1 MKKFIYAIFA
11 FAVLAFVGC
20 TKEDI
25 DDVTVQPGEAI
36 SFGVMTEGTRT
47 VYGSQNTT
55 DHTWPI
61 YWTSTDQIR
70 VFSAQAQSTQSTAA
84 DVAYA
89 DYKVNGNGTASKATI
104 AAVDT
109 NKALKWNSEYGV
121 QHTFYAT
128 YPGANNNITVDAN
141 GIATFP
147 INRNQICDLESS
159 TDGNYVFK
167 PRMENQ
173 YMVATAGENPKD
185 LADGEV
191 WLDFKPVMTTLDII
205 VNGQAA
211 NNYSGN
217 ITVTGVSIIMEYNT
231 TAANASTF
239 AYDIEGGH
247 IVASASS
254 SATTNTVSNTIF
266 IGIENGDVDAIELA
280 PGKTLKLTAFVPPVQ
295 GVDYTMKVRV
305 HAAGTT
311 ELIATLA
318 TATAEGGAT
327 IKGTETKLDP
337 SSKAQFILPVIPNPL
352 PAGNNWITPL
362 SDDIYVSQLSIPGT
376 HDAASKECTSVGRT
390 QDLTIL
396 EQLNIGIRAFDL
408 RPTCPDSDGGFLG
421 MGKSCKVTTGDN
433 AKLPIYHGIANCNT
447 TLVDVFAVFN
457 EWLDDNPG
465 EFIIVTLR
473 WEEESNA
480 SGLGMSYEG
489 SEKWST
495 FEKAFTNFLNNEIY
509 YPLKRRVEFKKDLT
523 VGDMRADYDKD
534 GKPDGKILIICRP
547 SQGSNPDS
555 YYTGTDSSIKATNGT
570 VFVTGWPANQEN
582 PYVQQNGT
590 FKMYYEGASVGTFM
604 CQDYYQ
610 ISDFTKKSSL
620 IKDLLAYSTKAHTDN
635 AYINTWF
642 INHCSGYENGDW
654 IELWPSVSEYAEN
667 SRVTNQDIFNYLN
680 GKTTYNGST
689 APVGSTG
696 IMMLDFVG
704 SRTSSTNHLV
714 YGDILPQVIIDN
726 NYKYTMK
733 RKTN

>member
-70 VFSAQAQSTQSTAA
+70 IFSAQAQSTQSTAA
-84 DVAYA
+84 GVAYA
-89 DYKVNGNGTASKATI
+89 DYKVNGDGTASKATI
-104 AAVDT
+104 AAVNADA
-109 NKALKWNSEYGV
+109 ALKWNKDYGV

-128 YPGANNNITVDAN
+128 YPGANDNITVDAK

-159 TDGNYVFK
+159 TDGNYVYK

-205 VNGQAA
+205 VNGQAT

-266 IGIENGDVDAIELA
+266 IGVENGDVDAVELA

-305 HAAGTT
+305 HATGTT

-327 IKGTETKLDP
+327 IKGTTTKLTP
-337 SSKAQFILPVIPNPL
+337 SSKAQFTLPVIPNPL
-352 PAGNNWITPL
+352 PVGNNWITPL
-362 SDDIYVSQLSIPGT
+362 ADDIYVSQLSIPGT
-376 HDAASKECTSVGRT
+376 HDACTGDGTQYGTGIGQT
-390 QDLTIL
+390 QDLDL
-396 EQLNIGIRAFDL
+396 ADQWNMGIRCFDL
-408 RPTCPDSDGGFLG
+408 RPRYGRTDGAT
-421 MGKSCKVTTGDN
+421 VDGDTVHN
-433 AKLPIYHGIANCNT
+433 LWINHGGVSTKWSMDA
-447 TLVDVFAVFN
+447 AVASFK
-457 EWLDDNPG
+457 EWLEANPG
-465 EFIIVTLR
+465 EFAIIIMRHEDEGDNKSSSWADTMADALADYAKMTNKTTGEGLTVNFKPDLTIGECRGKILFMMR
-473 WEEESNA
+473 SWTSYTGGPTVGGYHSWSHDAAAVECQIWGPGSSVGKLYVQDYYNLDLGFTFWPNYFATEGTAIYNKQNA
-480 SGLGMSYEG
+480 ICDMLDLAVNTHTNDDWKNVWFYNHTSGY
-489 SEKWST
+489 
-495 FEKAFTNFLNNEIY
+495 IY
-509 YPLKRRVEFKKDLT
+509 YT
-523 VGDMRADYDKD
+523 VGDTGLATTD
-534 GKPDGKILIICRP
+534 GYRGNAANN
-547 SQGSNPDS
+547 NPLV
-555 YYTGTDSSIKATNGT
+555 YNYLLGNTVTINGT
-570 VFVTGWPANQEN
+570 
-582 PYVQQNGT
+582 
-590 FKMYYEGASVGTFM
+590 SR
-604 CQDYYQ
+604 
-610 ISDFTKKSSL
+610 TK
-620 IKDLLAYSTKAHTDN
+620 
-635 AYINTWF
+635 
-642 INHCSGYENGDW
+642 
-654 IELWPSVSEYAEN
+654 
-667 SRVTNQDIFNYLN
+667 
-680 GKTTYNGST
+680 
-689 APVGSTG
+689 PVGSTG
-696 IMMLDFVG
+696 IVIMDFVG
-704 SRTSSTNHLV
+704 ARSSNGTTV
-714 YGDILPQVIIDN
+714 YGDLCPQVIIDN